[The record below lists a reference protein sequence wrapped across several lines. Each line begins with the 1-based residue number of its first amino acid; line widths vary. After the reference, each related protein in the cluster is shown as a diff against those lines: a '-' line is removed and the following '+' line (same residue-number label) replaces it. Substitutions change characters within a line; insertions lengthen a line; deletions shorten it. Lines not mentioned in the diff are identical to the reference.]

1 MCLKESNESRE
12 RTSDTIGSQP
22 LISVFVPCLNEEDN
36 IVPSLNTIVATM
48 NEMRFSYEIL
58 IYDDHSGDKTVERIK
73 EYQTSH
79 PDIPIHLA
87 VNPRILGLGHN
98 YVEGAFAGK
107 GKHYIL
113 VNGDNAESKN
123 ELIAIL
129 SKLGEAD
136 MIIPYFG
143 NRDVRRKRRRFVSA
157 AFTWLMNFIS
167 GNKVKYYNGPVLHL
181 RHNILRWHPDTHG
194 FAYQAELITRLIGL
208 GKSYIEV
215 QVANVDRTSGLT
227 KAFSFDNFLSI
238 SHSMIRILLN
248 RTRDWMFR

>member
-1 MCLKESNESRE
+1 MGQQESPKNEQNVRVSNTDE
-12 RTSDTIGSQP
+12 P

-48 NEMRFSYEIL
+48 NEMGFSYEIL
-58 IYDDHSGDKTVERIK
+58 IYDDHSMDNTVERIK
-73 EYQTSH
+73 EYQRSN
-79 PDIPIHLA
+79 PGIPIHLI

-107 GKHYIL
+107 GKYYIL
-113 VNGDNAESKN
+113 VNGDDAESKV
-123 ELIAIL
+123 ELMAIL
-129 SKLGEAD
+129 SKLGDAD

-143 NRDVRRKRRRFVSA
+143 NMDVRRRRRRLVSA
-157 AFTWLMNFIS
+157 SFTWLMNLVS

-194 FAYQAELITRLIGL
+194 FAYQAELITRLLGL
-208 GKSYIEV
+208 GKTYKEV

-238 SHSMIRILLN
+238 SHSIVRILVN
-248 RTRDWMFR
+248 RARDWMFR